1 MKREEIFAKIQSLV
15 VDQLQVD
22 ASEVS
27 LESTIQEDLGAD
39 SIEVVELIM
48 ILEQEF
54 DLPEIPDSDA
64 EKMSTIGDV
73 VDYIVRVKG

>member
-1 MKREEIFAKIQSLV
+1 LTRDEVFAKIKDLI
-15 VDQLQVD
+15 VDQLQLEP
-22 ASEVS
+22 SEVS

-48 ILEQEF
+48 LMEQEF

-64 EKMSTIGDV
+64 EKLGTVGDV

>member
-1 MKREEIFAKIQSLV
+1 MTRDEVFAKIKDLI
-15 VDQLQVD
+15 VDQLQLEP
-22 ASEVS
+22 SEVS

-48 ILEQEF
+48 LMEQEF

-64 EKMSTIGDV
+64 EKLGTVGDV

>member
-1 MKREEIFAKIQSLV
+1 MTRDEVFAKIKDLI
-15 VDQLQVD
+15 VDQLQLEP
-22 ASEVS
+22 SEVS

-48 ILEQEF
+48 LMEQEF

-64 EKMSTIGDV
+64 EKLGTVGDV
-73 VDYIVRVKG
+73 VDYIVRVKD